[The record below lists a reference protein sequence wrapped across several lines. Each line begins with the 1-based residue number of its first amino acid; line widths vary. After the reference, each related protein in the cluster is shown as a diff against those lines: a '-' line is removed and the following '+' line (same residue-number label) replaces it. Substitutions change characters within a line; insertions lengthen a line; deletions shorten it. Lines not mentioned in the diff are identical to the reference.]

1 VTERPYVLLS
11 CAMSVDG
18 CLDAPGGERLVLSG
32 AADLDRVDDERA
44 SSDAIMVGAGTIR
57 RDDPR
62 LLIRSPERRAARTAD
77 GRPAHPIGVTLT
89 AGGDLDPGALFFSGG
104 GSAGGTG
111 GGAAAGAGGETADGG
126 GAQAAGSIG
135 VAAVG
140 VGGEAAGGGSRDR
153 PARLVYCASPV
164 AARTR
169 RRLDG
174 LAEVV
179 DAGNRPA
186 LAAVLA
192 DLFRRGVRRL
202 MVEGGADLSRQ
213 FLTGGLADE
222 LQLVI
227 APFLVGDP
235 RAPRFAGPGRYPYG
249 PDHQMALAEVREVGA
264 VVLLRYL
271 LKAPVTG
278 SAPPAGSGTVGAAQ
292 VVGVTEPVPGHG
304 APGAA
309 GEATKA
315 DRGWLGEAI
324 ELSRRCPPSATAFA
338 VGALVVA
345 GDGAVLAT
353 GYSRENGP
361 HDHAEEAALAKLDP
375 ADPRLAGATLYSS
388 LEPCRFRASR
398 PQPCA
403 ELIIEAGLRRVVIA
417 WREPPVFAPGEGAAL
432 LADAGITVVEIADLA
447 AHARAV
453 NAGVL
458 GG

>member
-89 AGGDLDPGALFFSGG
+89 ASGDLDPGARFFSGG
-104 GSAGGTG
+104 GPAGGTG
-111 GGAAAGAGGETADGG
+111 VRAVGGTGVGTAA
-126 GAQAAGSIG
+126 
-135 VAAVG
+135 G
-140 VGGEAAGGGSRDR
+140 VGGEAASSVSGKAAGGAGRDR

-179 DAGNRPA
+179 DAGSRPA

-227 APFLVGDP
+227 APFFVGDP

-249 PDHQMALAEVREVGA
+249 PGHQMALAEVREVGA

-278 SAPPAGSGTVGAAQ
+278 SAPQAGSGTVGAARGA
-292 VVGVTEPVPGHG
+292 GVTEPVPGHG
-304 APGAA
+304 APAAA

-345 GDGAVLAT
+345 GDGTVLAT
-353 GYSRENGP
+353 GYSRESDP

-375 ADPRLAGATLYSS
+375 ADPLLAGATLYSS

-398 PQPCA
+398 PRPCA

-417 WREPPVFAPGEGAAL
+417 WREPPVFAPGGGAAL
-432 LADAGITVVEIADLA
+432 LAEAGITVVEIADLA
-447 AHARAV
+447 AQARAV